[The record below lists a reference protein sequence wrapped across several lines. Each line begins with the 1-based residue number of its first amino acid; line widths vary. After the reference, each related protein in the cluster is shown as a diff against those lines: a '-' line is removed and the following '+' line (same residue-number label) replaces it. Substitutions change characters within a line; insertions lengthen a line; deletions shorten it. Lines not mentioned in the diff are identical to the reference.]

1 MISNPAFVARLAP
14 LLATTAMLM
23 ASAQCCGSN
32 VSPPSPTPPIPT
44 ETPTCHMHFTSP
56 DSGAALAGNGPVDF
70 AWTSVPNASYYIF
83 TVNLPGNGGQA
94 SWNMTSTSRT
104 LYMEAFSTDGSYS
117 AHVQAR
123 DTSADILCEAN
134 LNFSKDPKAKI
145 EKNNGGSSSQVNPV
159 NPVAPLRT
167 VP

>member
-1 MISNPAFVARLAP
+1 MISNPAFVTRLAP
-14 LLATTAMLM
+14 LLASAALLM
-23 ASAQCCGSN
+23 ASAQCCESAT
-32 VSPPSPTPPIPT
+32 PPSPPIPS
-44 ETPTCHMHFTSP
+44 ETPTCSMHFTSP
-56 DSGAALAGNGPVDF
+56 NSGAALAGNGPVDF
-70 AWTSVPNASYYIF
+70 SWTSVPNASYYIF
-83 TVNLPGNGGQA
+83 TVNLPGNGGQS

-104 LYMEAFSTDGSYS
+104 LYMENFTTSGSYS

-145 EKNNGGSSSQVNPV
+145 EKNNGSSPAQV
-159 NPVAPLRT
+159 NPVAPVRS

>member
-14 LLATTAMLM
+14 LLASAAMLM

-32 VSPPSPTPPIPT
+32 ASPPPPIPT

-70 AWTSVPNASYYIF
+70 AWTPVPNASYYIF
-83 TVNLPGNGGQA
+83 TVNLPGNGGQT

-145 EKNNGGSSSQVNPV
+145 EKNNGGSPAQVNPA
-159 NPVAPLRT
+159 NPAPLGI